1 MKTAKLL
8 LSALCAAAFV
18 ATLVSGCSEIDM
30 FSVNA
35 PADLQSRIDAIAE
48 AKKNVDTGDTTYV
61 DITKAIVGAEDNT
74 TAWWGDHS
82 QSFEIPAGK
91 LLHFEFVNGSSKNN
105 NWSNWNVVC
114 TTNGD
119 RDASDYAEYF
129 VLRSDAYGWGNENY
143 AASLL
148 TQDYFEEGKLVDWD
162 EFRLKFMDGA
172 YVTIEIDHAVAGYA
186 YFTAYSYNSEYGFGI
201 TETYNHPVSA
211 ASSIYAFLTTDESH
225 FEMKNAYTIPSKI
238 MAIPDQAPVS
248 ITVTGTPAALEIGS
262 EDFWGNAVA
271 TVTYED
277 GSTAEAAYEDIT
289 FSVPDLTTLG
299 TKTIMYSYNKTKQGN
314 YCQAVMGS
322 YTLEVVNPI
331 VALEASATAYLIGG
345 AKYVTLN
352 PAAVQ
357 VTATYSDDSKAKL
370 VASQYNVEFT
380 DGKIVYEGVPGTY
393 DNAYTVSIT
402 TASGEVVSASGALTI
417 AASEHPAQ
425 TEPVGAPDFTNAWW
439 LTFSQDWTVAPGT
452 SQSVSMK
459 VSSDNLGNWHSP
471 CVVMRR
477 ADITTEY
484 GVTRQDNYGWGVNY
498 DAWVKTCDWNWD
510 TFQNT
515 LNGSEVA
522 ITVSNNGDNTAS
534 VRYHVTDGNG
544 EAHYQYY
551 DNIAIDS
558 SDFQFAL
565 VCEECYLVFD

>member
-1 MKTAKLL
+1 MKTAKTL
-8 LSALCAAAFV
+8 LSALFAASFV
-18 ATLVSGCSEIDM
+18 ALTAAGCSEIEM
-30 FSVNA
+30 FSVDA

-48 AKKNVDTGDTTYV
+48 AKKKKDTGDTTYV

-119 RDASDYAEYF
+119 RDASDYSEYF
-129 VLRSDAYGWGNENY
+129 VIRSDAYGWGNADY
-143 AASLL
+143 ASTLL
-148 TQDYFEEGKLVDWD
+148 SNDYFEEGKLPDWD
-162 EFRLKFMDGA
+162 VFRTEFMDGA
-172 YVTIEIDHAVAGYA
+172 YVTIEIDHATAGYA
-186 YFTAYSYNSEYGFGI
+186 YMTAYSYNSDFGFGI

-211 ASSIYAFLTTDESH
+211 TSSIYSFITTDESH
-225 FEMKNAYTIPSKI
+225 FEMKSAYLIPSKI
-238 MAIPDQAPVS
+238 KEIPDEDPVS
-248 ITVTGTPAALEIGS
+248 ITVSGTPAAIEIGS

-271 TVTYED
+271 TVTYTD
-277 GSTAEAAYEDIT
+277 GSTAEAAFEDIT

-299 TKTIMYSYNKTKQGN
+299 TKTIIYSYNKTKQGN
-314 YCQAVMGS
+314 FCKSVVGS

-345 AKYVTLN
+345 AKYVTLD
-352 PAAVQ
+352 PASIQ
-357 VTATYSDDSKAKL
+357 VTATYSDDSQAKL
-370 VASQYNVEFT
+370 VSSQYAVDFT
-380 DGKIVYEGVPGTY
+380 DGKFIYEGVPGTY
-393 DNAYTVSIT
+393 ENAYTVSIT
-402 TASGEVVSASGALTI
+402 TASGEVVSTSGALTI

-425 TEPVGAPDFTNAWW
+425 ADPVGAPDFTNGWW

-477 ADITTEY
+477 ADIATEF
-484 GVTRQDNYGWGVNY
+484 GVTRQDNYGWGGNY
-498 DAWVKTCDWNWD
+498 DSWVMTSDWNWD
-510 TFQNT
+510 TFMTSIND
-515 LNGSEVA
+515 SEVA
-522 ITVSNNGDNTAS
+522 ITVSNHGDNTAS
-534 VRYHVTDGNG
+534 VRYHVIYANG
-544 EAHYQYY
+544 EEHFQYY

-558 SDFQFAL
+558 NDFQFAV

>member
-1 MKTAKLL
+1 MKTAKTL
-8 LSALCAAAFV
+8 LSALFAASLV
-18 ATLVSGCSEIDM
+18 ALTAAGCSEIEM
-30 FSVNA
+30 FSVDA

-48 AKKNVDTGDTTYV
+48 AKKKKDTGDTTYV

-119 RDASDYAEYF
+119 RDASDYSEYF
-129 VLRSDAYGWGNENY
+129 VIRSDAYGWGNADY
-143 AASLL
+143 ASTLL
-148 TQDYFEEGKLVDWD
+148 SQDYFEEGKLADWD
-162 EFRLKFMDGA
+162 VFRTQFMDGA
-172 YVTIEIDHAVAGYA
+172 YVTIEIDHATAGYA
-186 YFTAYSYNSEYGFGI
+186 YMTAYSYNSDFGFGI

-211 ASSIYAFLTTDESH
+211 TSSIYSFITTDESH
-225 FEMKNAYTIPSKI
+225 FEMKKAYLIPSKI
-238 MAIPDQAPVS
+238 QEIPDEDVVS
-248 ITVTGTPAALEIGS
+248 ITVSGTPAALEIGS

-271 TVTYED
+271 TVTYAD
-277 GSTAEAAYEDIT
+277 GSTAEAAFEDIT

-299 TKTIMYSYNKTKQGN
+299 TKTIVYSYNKTKQGN
-314 YCQAVMGS
+314 FCKSVVGS

-345 AKYVTLN
+345 AKYVTLD
-352 PAAVQ
+352 PASIQ
-357 VTATYSDDSKAKL
+357 VTATYSDDSQAKL
-370 VASQYNVEFT
+370 VSSQYSVEFT
-380 DGKIVYEGVPGTY
+380 DGKFIYEGVPGTY
-393 DNAYTVSIT
+393 ENAYTVSIT
-402 TASGEVVSASGALTI
+402 TASGEVVSTTGALTI

-425 TEPVGAPDFTNAWW
+425 AEPVGAPDFTNGWW

-477 ADITTEY
+477 ADIATEF
-484 GVTRQDNYGWGVNY
+484 GVTRQDNYGWGGNY
-498 DAWVKTCDWNWD
+498 DSWVMASDWNWD
-510 TFQNT
+510 TFMSSID
-515 LNGSEVA
+515 GSEVA
-522 ITVSNNGDNTAS
+522 ITVSNHGDNTAS
-534 VRYHVTDGNG
+534 VRYHVIYANG
-544 EAHYQYY
+544 EEHFQYY

-558 SDFQFAL
+558 NDFQFAV
-565 VCEECYLVFD
+565 VCEESYLVFD